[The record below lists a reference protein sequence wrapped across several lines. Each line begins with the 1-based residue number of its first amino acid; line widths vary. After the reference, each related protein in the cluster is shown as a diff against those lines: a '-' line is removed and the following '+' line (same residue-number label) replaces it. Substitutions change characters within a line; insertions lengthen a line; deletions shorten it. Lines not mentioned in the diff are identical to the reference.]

1 MITIDTDPIANP
13 IYLGGVILKFF
24 QNSDSRKFSISD
36 LYNYLNSVIEISFD
50 IYLITLD
57 WLYVIGL
64 IEMGEGGEIIYEAK

>member
-13 IYLGGVILKFF
+13 IYLGGIILKFF
-24 QNSDSRKFSISD
+24 LSSDSRKAAISD
-36 LYNYLNSVIEISFD
+36 LYNYVNSVVEISFD

-64 IEMGEGGEIIYEAK
+64 IEMDDGGEIIYEAK